1 MSDAFLAQV
10 PDVRPGLYKKRKIED
25 RKKPLNVG
33 KGKARPFN
41 KKEHVQQKVHL
52 NAKEKLVEGLKTTC
66 LTEDNPGMKMM
77 RMMGYNPGTGL
88 GKEGEGIAEPIV
100 VDPYKEKLAGLGK
113 ETAELERAN
122 KRARYELER
131 VQAYKINEEAM
142 VENYRKEMINKG
154 KKGMKKKK
162 SKIDLGLG
170 QVDPDDLAL
179 IAPPQKPN
187 QKKMSNEVKKKR
199 KALLKT
205 FNSLTTEET
214 FSIPGS
220 TAVFNIPVFTPAQK
234 KKCMVSSSIP
244 GHSCSEHCKSNTM
257 IQPDLSHIPQ
267 SNTMI
272 VKGKASKK
280 QKKRKN
286 KLLRG
291 DHVPGLRERDVPIDP
306 VLAQKKQLMAASS
319 TVRSNPLG
327 SLPVYPVLTEAQKE
341 KLRGI
346 CGY

>member
-131 VQAYKINEEAM
+131 VQAYKRNE
-142 VENYRKEMINKG
+142 VQILQTYRTNMRDNESNKHTARDAR
-154 KKGMKKKK
+154 K
-162 SKIDLGLG
+162 SQLVCAQLDAKLGLTPHETWFHPPPRRKKVILDDDCPLEEEEEIPE
-170 QVDPDDLAL
+170 QVGEL
-179 IAPPQKPN
+179 
-187 QKKMSNEVKKKR
+187 
-199 KALLKT
+199 
-205 FNSLTTEET
+205 F
-214 FSIPGS
+214 
-220 TAVFNIPVFTPAQK
+220 
-234 KKCMVSSSIP
+234 C
-244 GHSCSEHCKSNTM
+244 
-257 IQPDLSHIPQ
+257 
-267 SNTMI
+267 
-272 VKGKASKK
+272 
-280 QKKRKN
+280 
-286 KLLRG
+286 
-291 DHVPGLRERDVPIDP
+291 
-306 VLAQKKQLMAASS
+306 
-319 TVRSNPLG
+319 
-327 SLPVYPVLTEAQKE
+327 
-341 KLRGI
+341 
-346 CGY
+346 